1 MHAVDAMESWSV
13 DPEGQ
18 ILSLH
23 FVAEL
28 LSSSDVPAGQ
38 AVHDVVVSVNDP
50 AAQSLHSVAD
60 LLSSSYVPEAQAV
73 HDVVLLV
80 NDPALQTL
88 QLSVAIDDV
97 DASTLKVP
105 DTQAVHLG
113 SAVVDP
119 AVLVYVPAAQ
129 GVWAVQ
135 ISVATDDVDAS
146 TLNLPETQAVHCG
159 SAVVDPAVSV

>member
-1 MHAVDAMESWSV
+1 M
-13 DPEGQ
+13 
-18 ILSLH
+18 
-23 FVAEL
+23 
-28 LSSSDVPAGQ
+28 
-38 AVHDVVVSVNDP
+38 HDVVVSVNDP

-119 AVLVYVPAAQ
+119 AV
-129 GVWAVQ
+129 
-135 ISVATDDVDAS
+135 SV
-146 TLNLPETQAVHCG
+146 
-159 SAVVDPAVSV
+159 